1 MDGHNTSS
9 RCLLVGALTWEPYT
23 RLVPSGSSFKVIGVM
38 VKVMDI
44 IANHLGVCYKTVIPE
59 IQDWGRDLGN
69 GSTTGLLALLQNKE
83 IDMSLSPMAF
93 SHWRWQRAVFSMPIR
108 TDEYRGLYKMPTPE
122 ANVEGFIKI
131 YTPLVWLMILLITAA
146 VFSVM
151 FFTLK
156 FHAAATR
163 HDYPSSD
170 LSGNWGDVKGK
181 EEGPTVDKQQ
191 NSSTVPDTIKASNT
205 NITNLGRV
213 TNLHHLSKSFDWT
226 ICCIL
231 NQSVWWTP
239 REGRVRLL
247 GGLWLMVSLVMG
259 TVYRSN
265 LKAMLILPK
274 VKIPFN
280 SIEQL
285 AETNIPIYLVQGT
298 VLTHMVQKAA
308 PDSILGRLRPKVE
321 EQEDTSFVIRSAM
334 EGKRAS
340 ITMKSGL
347 EAILANNFNRYGY
360 CKMYMT
366 KEGYGYTIVGLAF
379 PKNSTLLP
387 KIDKILLRL
396 NDFGIMQHLHRNGVI
411 NASECLKPP
420 STNAVSLRPLE
431 PKDFYGVFSLYIGG
445 VFVAMMVLFVELAV
459 VSTGNI

>member
-1 MDGHNTSS
+1 MT
-9 RCLLVGALTWEPYT
+9 
-23 RLVPSGSSFKVIGVM
+23 
-38 VKVMDI
+38 
-44 IANHLGVCYKTVIPE
+44 
-59 IQDWGRDLGN
+59 
-69 GSTTGLLALLQNKE
+69 
-83 IDMSLSPMAF
+83 LSPMGF
-93 SHWRWQRAVFSMPIR
+93 SLWRWQRADFSMSIL

-122 ANVEGFIKI
+122 ANMEGFIQI
-131 YTPLVWLMILLITAA
+131 YTPLVWLIILLITASIFT
-146 VFSVM
+146 VL
-151 FFTLK
+151 FFTLRQ
-156 FHAAATR
+156 H
-163 HDYPSSD
+163 YPSH
-170 LSGNWGDVKGK
+170 LSGHWSDVKDNKG
-181 EEGPTVDKQQ
+181 EGPSVDKQW
-191 NSSTVPDTIKASNT
+191 NTSTVPPPPPPDTSPSNI
-205 NITNLGRV
+205 NITNQGRL
-213 TNLHHLSKSFDWT
+213 TNLHYLSKSFEWT

-247 GGLWLMVSLVMG
+247 GGLWLMVSLVLC

-285 AETNIPIYLVQGT
+285 AQTNIPIYLVQGT
-298 VLTHMVQKAA
+298 VLTHNVKQAT
-308 PDSILGRLRPKVE
+308 PDSLLGQLRPRIV
-321 EQEDTSFVIRSAM
+321 EQEDTSYVIRSAM

-340 ITMKSGL
+340 ITMKNGL

-366 KEGYGYTIVGLAF
+366 KEGYGYTIVGFAF

-387 KIDKILLRL
+387 KVNKILSGLR
-396 NDFGIMQHLHRNGVI
+396 DFGIIQHLHRNVVI

-420 STNAVSLRPLE
+420 STNAANLRPLE

-445 VFVAMMVLFVELAV
+445 VSVAMMVLFVELAV